1 MMRSGMGDHLKMF
14 DVAKVLLFILPC
26 AFLFGLTIF
35 LFRDQIG
42 SRRLPRA
49 QSISAGNS

>member
-1 MMRSGMGDHLKMF
+1 MF
-14 DVAKVLLFILPC
+14 DVTKLLLFILPC

-42 SRRLPRA
+42 SRPLPGR
-49 QSISAGNS
+49 QSMSAGNS

>member
-1 MMRSGMGDHLKMF
+1 ML

-26 AFLFGLTIF
+26 AFLFGLTLY

-42 SRRLPRA
+42 SRRLPGA
-49 QSISAGNS
+49 QSVSTRNP

>member
-1 MMRSGMGDHLKMF
+1 M
-14 DVAKVLLFILPC
+14 LLFILPC

-42 SRRLPRA
+42 GRRLPGT